1 MNDILRKRLA
11 DVAKLRDVARDL
23 GDRDLYL
30 AHDRQMGRI
39 HGVACCGSG
48 QAFSVGSKRLPTG
61 ELNTPQQPRQTP
73 GLSSQHTGATS

>member
-1 MNDILRKRLA
+1 MYSSDIETTNTTGNETMTDILRKRLA

-39 HGVACCGSG
+39 QALLVADQDKRSQLVLNACR
-48 QAFSVGSKRLPTG
+48 QAS
-61 ELNTPQQPRQTP
+61 
-73 GLSSQHTGATS
+73 